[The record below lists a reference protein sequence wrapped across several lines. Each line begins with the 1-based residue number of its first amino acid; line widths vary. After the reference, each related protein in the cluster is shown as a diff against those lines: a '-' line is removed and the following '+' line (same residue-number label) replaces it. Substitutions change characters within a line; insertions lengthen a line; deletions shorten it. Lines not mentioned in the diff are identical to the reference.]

1 MNRKKTKKHTRKAL
15 VAKRLASGP
24 CSSSHRV
31 TRTTGPCCVATG
43 GFIPSI
49 MGPFVQNVSMLTP
62 LIVASG
68 YRLIRNQKATRKTRK
83 TRAARR

>member
-1 MNRKKTKKHTRKAL
+1 MARKIKRKNNRKHTRKQ
-15 VAKRLASGP
+15 RSPCSGP
-24 CSSSHRV
+24 CCV
-31 TRTTGPCCVATG
+31 ATGPCCVATG

-68 YRLIRNQKATRKTRK
+68 YRLIRNQKATRKTKK
-83 TRAARR
+83 TIK